1 MCQPMP
7 QHEFNFE
14 KTNED
19 EKFMTP
25 FMIADRGHC
34 HFVNKIRNMED
45 LGAAVAI
52 VVDNRFEDIKSVIMT
67 DDGSGQGIR
76 IPSLLI
82 GKKDGQIL
90 IDFLNTATDD
100 EMDQLVIMANFDMYR
115 PDNRVEYDIWYSAS
129 DQKMLDFIEDFSPL
143 D

>member
-1 MCQPMP
+1 
-7 QHEFNFE
+7 
-14 KTNED
+14 
-19 EKFMTP
+19 MTP

-100 EMDQLVIMANFDMYR
+100 EMD
-115 PDNRVEYDIWYSAS
+115 
-129 DQKMLDFIEDFSPL
+129 
-143 D
+143 